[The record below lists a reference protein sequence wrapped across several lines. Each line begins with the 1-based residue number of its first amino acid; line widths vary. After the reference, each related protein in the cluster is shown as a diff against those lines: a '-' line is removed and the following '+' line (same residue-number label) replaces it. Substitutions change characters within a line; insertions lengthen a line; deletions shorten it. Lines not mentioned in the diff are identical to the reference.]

1 VNPELKSK
9 LILATVCLGL
19 GAIAGYELVPTRVEY
34 KEKVVEK
41 IVTQTETKKDRDLV
55 RVKETRPDG
64 TTITRTEIKD
74 RTETNSSSAT
84 TKVAETSKTT
94 ERRTPVNLSLLAGK
108 PLGNIVNAEYTFGLH
123 ASKQLLGPLS
133 LGVWGT
139 TDKTIGLSLGVSL

>member
-55 RVKETRPDG
+55 RVKETR
-64 TTITRTEIKD
+64 
-74 RTETNSSSAT
+74 
-84 TKVAETSKTT
+84 
-94 ERRTPVNLSLLAGK
+94 RTPVNLSLLAGK